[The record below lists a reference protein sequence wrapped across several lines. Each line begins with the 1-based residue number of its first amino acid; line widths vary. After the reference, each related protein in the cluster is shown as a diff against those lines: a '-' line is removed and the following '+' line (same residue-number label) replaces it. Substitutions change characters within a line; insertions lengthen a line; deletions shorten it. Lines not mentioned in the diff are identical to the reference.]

1 MMLLSLKS
9 GVSPS
14 QARFALSNFCLD
26 QFGTNGQALADVLE
40 LCSDV
45 ASLQEALNS
54 IQIEVRN
61 RCPDR
66 LPVLVGCVNE
76 INQTAF

>member
-1 MMLLSLKS
+1 MPLNLKS

-26 QFGTNGQALADVLE
+26 QFGTNGQDLSDVLE
-40 LCSDV
+40 LCTDV
-45 ASLQEALNS
+45 ASLQEALSS
-54 IQIEVRN
+54 IQMEVVN

-66 LPVLVGCVNE
+66 MPALVACVDE

>member
-1 MMLLSLKS
+1 MLLSLKS

-26 QFGTNGQALADVLE
+26 QFGTNAQDLADVLE
-40 LCSDV
+40 LCTDL

-54 IQIEVRN
+54 IQMEVRN

-66 LPVLVGCVNE
+66 LPALVACVDE

>member
-1 MMLLSLKS
+1 MLLSLKA

-26 QFGTNGQALADVLE
+26 QFGTNGQDLADVLE
-40 LCSDV
+40 LCTDLPG
-45 ASLQEALNS
+45 LQEAVNT
-54 IQIEVRN
+54 IQSEVRN

-66 LPVLVGCVNE
+66 LPALVACVNE
-76 INQTAF
+76 INETAF

>member
-1 MMLLSLKS
+1 MLLSLKS

-26 QFGTNGQALADVLE
+26 QFGTNGQDLADLLE
-40 LCSDV
+40 LCTDL
-45 ASLQEALNS
+45 AGLQEGLNA
-54 IQIEVRN
+54 IQMEVHN

-66 LPVLVGCVNE
+66 MPALVACVDE

>member
-1 MMLLSLKS
+1 MPLSLKS

-14 QARFALSNFCLD
+14 QTRFALSNFCLD
-26 QFGTNGQALADVLE
+26 QFGTNAQDLAEVLE
-40 LCSDV
+40 LCTDI
-45 ASLQEALNS
+45 ASLQEALNN
-54 IQIEVRN
+54 IQIEVGN

-66 LPVLVGCVNE
+66 MPELVACVNE

>member
-1 MMLLSLKS
+1 MPLNLKS

-26 QFGTNGQALADVLE
+26 QFGTTGQDLADVLE
-40 LCSDV
+40 LCTGVDG
-45 ASLQEALNS
+45 LQEALNS
-54 IQIEVRN
+54 IQTEVRK

-66 LPVLVGCVNE
+66 MPALVACVEE

>member
-1 MMLLSLKS
+1 VNLKS

-26 QFGTNGQALADVLE
+26 QFGANGQDIADVLE
-40 LCSDV
+40 LCTDV
-45 ASLQEALNS
+45 ASLQEALNT
-54 IQIEVRN
+54 IQTEVRN

-66 LPVLVGCVNE
+66 MPALVACVDE